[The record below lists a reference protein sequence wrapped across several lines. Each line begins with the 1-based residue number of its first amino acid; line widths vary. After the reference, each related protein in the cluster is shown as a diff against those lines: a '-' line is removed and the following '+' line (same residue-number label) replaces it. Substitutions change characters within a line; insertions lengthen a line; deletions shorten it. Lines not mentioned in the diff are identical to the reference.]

1 MQSYT
6 LVKEYRGT
14 QKLIITRGSEETR
27 EPRLVKT
34 PFGKLIREAVKPA
47 EKN

>member
-14 QKLIITRGSEETR
+14 QKLIITRGSDETR
-27 EPRLVKT
+27 QPKLVKT

-47 EKN
+47 AKN

>member
-1 MQSYT
+1 MKSYT
-6 LVKEYRGT
+6 LVKEYRGA

-27 EPRLVKT
+27 ELRLVKT

-47 EKN
+47 PKN